1 MTIEEACS
9 DITFCVK
16 FIDGKPSLKRNLFFF
31 QCIGVM
37 ALCQLPFLD
46 VIIYTQKYIFIE
58 RINFDKQLW
67 EDNMLPKLSD
77 FYFKFMMPEIL
88 KA

>member
-1 MTIEEACS
+1 
-9 DITFCVK
+9 
-16 FIDGKPSLKRNLFFF
+16 
-31 QCIGVM
+31 M